1 MMMKLSQNFKNLRK
15 PAIDERNRDPHVGAK
30 PLGISTKI
38 MLAINLSYDILL
50 RGGKDE

>member
-1 MMMKLSQNFKNLRK
+1 MMMRLLQNFKNLRK
-15 PAIDERNRDPHVGAK
+15 PAFDERNRDPHVGAK

-50 RGGKDE
+50 GGGKDE